1 MNQKQQQDDNLQ
13 RPTITAPFVSWYTE
27 GVHII
32 DPSRKASLEVAKFI
46 DDSKDPDGRTW
57 LMNLYTAAEY
67 RNRGMATRL
76 IEAAKNYCR
85 ERNIKALYLWCELEM
100 IPFYNKRGFRGIH
113 QLIQEYGRTVHVL
126 VCPIS
131 GEAEGGANG

>member
-1 MNQKQQQDDNLQ
+1 MNQKQQQNINTK
-13 RPTITAPFVSWYTE
+13 PIITRPFVSWYTE

-32 DPSRKASLEVAKFI
+32 DPSRKASLEVVKFI

-85 ERNIKALYLWCELEM
+85 ERNIKDLYLWCELEM
-100 IPFYNKRGFRGIH
+100 IPFYNKRGFRDTH
-113 QLIQEYGRTVHVL
+113 QPIQEYGRTVYVM

-131 GEAEGGANG
+131 GKAEGGTK